1 MDKKKPQP
9 FLFDEMAEMP
19 SIADMQR
26 AINTMNSEAM
36 EKINF
41 HVIQTHR
48 HSFTEPTLHDW
59 GPPWGVRRVYRCVC
73 GELRG
78 RA

>member
-1 MDKKKPQP
+1 VKKQP
-9 FLFDEMAEMP
+9 AFLFDEMAPMP
-19 SIADMQR
+19 SIVELQR
-26 AINTMNSEAM
+26 SINNMNSLALQ
-36 EKINF
+36 
-41 HVIQTHR
+41 HVVVIQTHR
-48 HSFTEPTLHDW
+48 HSFTEKALHDW